1 MLKKRKYSLLLAIL
15 CFFDMADVLL
25 GIQKAR
31 ESLFSSAA
39 YKFCLVVLYRI
50 QKKDVE
56 GSRLGG
62 LSRLRKHHIKKCCFL
77 QYISFIKS
85 NAVGIK
91 I

>member
-1 MLKKRKYSLLLAIL
+1 MFKKRKYSLLLPIL

-50 QKKDVE
+50 QKRMLKEVAWVAFQ
-56 GSRLGG
+56 GCANTTL
-62 LSRLRKHHIKKCCFL
+62 
-77 QYISFIKS
+77 KS
-85 NAVGIK
+85 AVFCNIYHSLK
-91 I
+91 VMQSE